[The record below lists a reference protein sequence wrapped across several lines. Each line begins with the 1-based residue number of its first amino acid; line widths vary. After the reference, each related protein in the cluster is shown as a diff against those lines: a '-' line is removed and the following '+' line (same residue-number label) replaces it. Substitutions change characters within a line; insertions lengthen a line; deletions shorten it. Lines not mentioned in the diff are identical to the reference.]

1 MAEQDLYI
9 NQMIADKDCFA
20 DLCNGILFHGRQIIK
35 PQDLTLITGRSGI
48 QTADDAGLKKTLQRQ
63 RDVTMCAKNNIIL
76 AVIAAENQAGVHYAM
91 AVRSMLYDA
100 LDYTM
105 QVQNICDKR
114 RKTHEKMDSAGFL
127 SGISKDDRLIPV
139 ITMVLYYGKDPWD
152 GCQSLHELLD
162 LEHAAGEMLELKPYI
177 PDYKINLIQACRME
191 DITRFQTH
199 LQYIFGMLKYNTDK
213 EALYKYV
220 RDNRTALLQM
230 SSNAKMALLSLIG
243 EQKRLARLTENF
255 QNMEDFDMCK
265 AIDDLI
271 ADGVAE
277 GVERGKELGKEIG
290 KTIGED
296 RLSTLINTLINDNR
310 LDLVRAV
317 TSDPEIRRQLYKRY
331 QL

>member
-9 NQMIADKDCFA
+9 NQMIADKACFA
-20 DLCNGILFHGRQIIK
+20 DLCNGTLFHGRQVIK
-35 PQDLTLITGRSGI
+35 PQDLTLVTGRSGI
-48 QTADDAGLKKTLQRQ
+48 QTADETGLKKTIQRQ
-63 RDVTMCAKNNIIL
+63 RDVIMCVKNSMIL
-76 AVIAAENQAGVHYAM
+76 AVIAAENQAGIHYAM
-91 AVRSMLYDA
+91 TVRSMLYDA

-105 QVQNICDKR
+105 QVQKICDER
-114 RKTHEKMDSAGFL
+114 RKSHGKMGSAEFL
-127 SGISKDDRLIPV
+127 SGISKEDRLIPV

-162 LEHAAGEMLELKPYI
+162 LEHGTEEMLELKPYI

-191 DITRFQTH
+191 DTTCFQTH

-220 RDNRTALLQM
+220 RHNRTALLQM
-230 SSNAKMALLSLIG
+230 NSNAKMALLSLIG
-243 EQKRLARLTENF
+243 EQKRLARLVANF

-271 ADGVAE
+271 ADGIAE
-277 GVERGKELGKEIG
+277 GVERGKEIG
-290 KTIGED
+290 TTIGED
-296 RLSTLINTLINDNR
+296 RLSTLINTLINDNHI
-310 LDLVRAV
+310 DLVRAV

-331 QL
+331 NL

>member
-9 NQMIADKDCFA
+9 NQMIADKVCFA

-35 PQDLTLITGRSGI
+35 PQDLTPLTGGSGI
-48 QTADDAGLKKTLQRQ
+48 QTADDTGLKKTVQRR
-63 RDVTMCAKNNIIL
+63 RDVTMRAKNNMIL
-76 AVIAAENQAGVHYAM
+76 AIIATENQAGIHYAM
-91 AVRSMLYDA
+91 TVRSMLYDA

-105 QVQNICDKR
+105 QVQELRDKR
-114 RKTHEKMDSAGFL
+114 LKSQEKLGSAEFL
-127 SGISKDDRLIPV
+127 SGIRKEDRLVPV
-139 ITMVLYYGKDPWD
+139 ITLVLYYGKEPWD

-162 LEHAAGEMLELKPYI
+162 IEHAAAELKELKAYI
-177 PDYKINLIQACRME
+177 PNYRINLINASCME

-213 EALYKYV
+213 KALYDYV
-220 RDNRTALLQM
+220 RKNRAALLQM
-230 SSNAKMALLSLIG
+230 TGTAKMALLSLIG
-243 EQKRLARLTENF
+243 EQKRLASLAENF
-255 QNMEDFDMCK
+255 QNMEDFDMCQ

-277 GVERGKELGKEIG
+277 GKEIG

-296 RLSTLINTLINDNR
+296 RLSNLINTLISENR
-310 LDLVRAV
+310 LDLVKAA

-331 QL
+331 NL